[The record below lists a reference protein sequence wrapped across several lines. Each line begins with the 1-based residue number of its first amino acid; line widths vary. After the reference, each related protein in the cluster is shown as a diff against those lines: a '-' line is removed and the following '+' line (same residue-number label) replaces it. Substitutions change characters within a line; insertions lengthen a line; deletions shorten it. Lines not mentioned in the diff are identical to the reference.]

1 MSRNF
6 YRFIIQADKIYK
18 RAIEHN
24 MAIMQSEYF
33 LANAP
38 QFVKNNLNTIKE
50 VKEND
55 IILLEKNGEIYA
67 WGYAIKPRKDKHKS
81 DRIEYLN
88 VDEMISNILETDGVK
103 YISGKY
109 KGIIYFND
117 CECY

>member
-6 YRFIIQADKIYK
+6 YRFIIKTDKIYK
-18 RAIEHN
+18 RAVEHN
-24 MAIMQSEYF
+24 MAIMQSEY
-33 LANAP
+33 LIINAP
-38 QFVKNNLNTIKE
+38 QFVENNLNTIKE

-88 VDEMISNILETDGVK
+88 FK
-103 YISGKY
+103 AHPSGCA
-109 KGIIYFND
+109 FFM
-117 CECY
+117 